1 MELSLKKTRGFL
13 EKEYNLSSTAYK
25 KTPTD
30 NLFSIVVYTKIKN
43 LGSESKV
50 IYSFPDFFVI
60 QNRKNRQNFHFEVK
74 NSIQNGKNR

>member
-30 NLFSIVVYTKIKN
+30 NLFSIVVYTKNKKFGKRIK
-43 LGSESKV
+43 SDS
-50 IYSFPDFFVI
+50 
-60 QNRKNRQNFHFEVK
+60 
-74 NSIQNGKNR
+74 